1 VSLIRDSQDKF
12 ICREA
17 VIILENL
24 LTESENM
31 AIIVTALKNYLSN
44 QAYELIWYCIQTMT
58 YPAFYQAWHQG

>member
-44 QAYELIWYCIQTMT
+44 QAYELICI
-58 YPAFYQAWHQG
+58 ASKL